1 MWIFDMDR
9 LRELFDFFDSNSDG
23 YISKKELIDLAD
35 VLLNEK
41 GLGKSSQILR
51 EFDFNQDNK
60 IDFEEFT
67 AFAKLHLIE

>member
-1 MWIFDMDR
+1 MWIFDMDK

-23 YISKKELIDLAD
+23 FISKKELIDLAD
-35 VLLNEK
+35 VLLNER

-51 EFDFNQDNK
+51 EFDFNQDSK

-67 AFAKLHLIE
+67 AFAKVYLLE

>member
-1 MWIFDMDR
+1 MDK

-23 YISKKELIDLAD
+23 FISKKELIDLAD
-35 VLLNEK
+35 VLLNER

-51 EFDFNQDNK
+51 EFDFNQDSK

-67 AFAKLHLIE
+67 AFAKVYLLE